1 MIYVQKV
8 KVVFFSLTLR
18 LNIGN
23 IKYISFISIKKRCVL
38 NSTHSK
44 RLKKESIFKMKKIFK
59 VKSSNAVTL
68 QVFGIAGVILA
79 TFISFAYLMPEN
91 STSSETVTPTVI
103 ETSLVSSTISETTLT
118 NTTTKA
124 VTKVSTKNVTSSA
137 TSTATVTSTATTSI
151 SMAETTTSYVTTE
164 SSETSVITSA
174 PEVTET
180 TTADL
185 YSSLDDW
192 SYDYETEPLV
202 TEKYYSETKLVFTE
216 PYNDYSYNDSDNY
229 DAYDNS
235 DDYNYDDDNSDTD
248 KNDEEKEPEGVYL
261 GRYKITHYCA
271 CSSCCGEY
279 TGLTASGTVATAGRT
294 ASASS
299 EFEFGTKVEIDGNVY
314 VVEDRGGFSENTI
327 DIFCDSHQEAL
338 EKGSY
343 YTDVYI
349 IYED

>member
-1 MIYVQKV
+1 
-8 KVVFFSLTLR
+8 
-18 LNIGN
+18 
-23 IKYISFISIKKRCVL
+23 
-38 NSTHSK
+38 
-44 RLKKESIFKMKKIFK
+44 MKKIFK

-91 STSSETVTPTVI
+91 STSSETVTPTVV
-103 ETSLVSSTISETTLT
+103 ETSLVSSTISETAITAT
-118 NTTTKA
+118 TTTTKT

-137 TSTATVTSTATTSI
+137 TSTATVTSTATTST
-151 SMAETTTSYVTTE
+151 AETTTSYVTTE
-164 SSETSVITSA
+164 FSETSVITSA

-180 TTADL
+180 TTTDL
-185 YSSLDDW
+185 YSSLYDW
-192 SYDYETEPLV
+192 SDNYESEPSA
-202 TEKYYSETKLVFTE
+202 TEKYYSEAKLVFTE
-216 PYNDYSYNDSDNY
+216 PYSDYSYNDSDNY
-229 DAYDNS
+229 DAYDDS
-235 DDYNYDDDNSDTD
+235 DDYYDDNSDTD
-248 KNDEEKEPEGVYL
+248 KKDKEKEPEGVYL

-299 EFEFGTKVEIDGNVY
+299 EFEFGTKVEVDGNVY
-314 VVEDRGGFSENTI
+314 VIEDRGGFSENTI